1 MCKSGARPRLPILK
15 KGSPVDLWQSFWQI
29 LVSVSKFVEELLR
42 LGLHWWL
49 VLAWIAWWLWGVN
62 WKRLWPVL
70 AQGAWVPLVLLM
82 LLSALA
88 WSQIAP
94 SEVAN
99 FWWQLGAIALL
110 VSLTFLCGW
119 LQGIFGWAPEEVNLD
134 PPAPSAHG
142 HGHH

>member
-1 MCKSGARPRLPILK
+1 M
-15 KGSPVDLWQSFWQI
+15 
-29 LVSVSKFVEELLR
+29 VSVGKFVEELLR

-62 WKRLWPVL
+62 WKKLWPVL

-88 WSQIAP
+88 WSRIAP
-94 SEVAN
+94 SEAAN
-99 FWWQLGAIALL
+99 FWWQLGAITLL
-110 VSLTFLCGW
+110 VSLTLLCGW
-119 LQGIFGWAPEEVNLD
+119 IQGILGWTPVEVNLE